1 MKVFKSDII
10 LEKSKATSRTFV
22 MVQTPNYFMTMD
34 AGNVFQIF
42 KFNTVSIGLNINK
55 HIGTYYSA
63 VEAFVAFE
71 KLTNEV

>member
-1 MKVFKSDII
+1 MKVVKSDII
-10 LEKSKATSRTFV
+10 IWKSKATSKTFV
-22 MVQTPNYFMTMD
+22 TVQTPDYFMTID
-34 AGNVFQIF
+34 VGNVFQIF

-55 HIGTYYSA
+55 HIGSYYSA

>member
-1 MKVFKSDII
+1 MKVVKSYII
-10 LEKSKATSRTFV
+10 IEKSKATSKTFV
-22 MVQTPNYFMTMD
+22 TAQTPDYFMTMGAD
-34 AGNVFQIF
+34 NIFKIF

-55 HIGTYYSA
+55 HIRTYYSA